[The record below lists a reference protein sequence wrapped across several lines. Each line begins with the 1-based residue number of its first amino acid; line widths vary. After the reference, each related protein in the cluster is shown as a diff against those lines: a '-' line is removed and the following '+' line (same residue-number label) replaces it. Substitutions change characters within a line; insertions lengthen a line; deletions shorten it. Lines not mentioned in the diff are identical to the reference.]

1 MLCMLLWVGLSA
13 TMNRP
18 TSPSVR
24 SLVSDPFPFKFC
36 TRHASYIPKLRRPP
50 CAVARVNHCGHA
62 PTPVVDVVR
71 HLVGS
76 TFFLVADYVQPGSEP
91 RTSHSTPPAV
101 LSVLNTHSPPY
112 ACSDGS
118 PDTFSR
124 LSGDH
129 RLMPVLTSVR
139 IRTSR
144 ELSWLNCQ
152 CLSPKTTKTSRQ
164 VRNMNDGFQPFYS
177 ADLEMIRSL
186 NVQMSTVPLALCF
199 PDPTVSMIQLR
210 VGSGV
215 LLALH
220 CSVTSLGQPHPKS
233 RTSGQGIVIS
243 KSLCIPVFS
252 PGQCS
257 TLSTEFSVRWHGC
270 SPVQSAVE

>member
-1 MLCMLLWVGLSA
+1 MLLWVGPSA

-36 TRHASYIPKLRRPP
+36 TRHASYIPKLRRRP
-50 CAVARVNHCGHA
+50 CAVARLNHCGHA

-76 TFFLVADYVQPGSEP
+76 IFFLVADYVQPGSEP

-101 LSVLNTHSPPY
+101 LSGLNTYNPPY

-118 PDTFSR
+118 PDTFSM

-129 RLMPVLTSVR
+129 RRMPVLTSVR

-144 ELSWLNCQ
+144 EPSWLNCQ
-152 CLSPKTTKTSRQ
+152 CLSSKTTKTSRQ
-164 VRNMNDGFQPFYS
+164 VRNMYDGFQQIP
-177 ADLEMIRSL
+177 
-186 NVQMSTVPLALCF
+186 ALLF
-199 PDPTVSMIQLR
+199 R
-210 VGSGV
+210 GS
-215 LLALH
+215 
-220 CSVTSLGQPHPKS
+220 
-233 RTSGQGIVIS
+233 RDD
-243 KSLCIPVFS
+243 
-252 PGQCS
+252 
-257 TLSTEFSVRWHGC
+257 
-270 SPVQSAVE
+270 